1 MSHREQM
8 RPNTAQCHLL
18 AAVCPMRLC
27 RERLE
32 FSTNTATEEERELS
46 EPRVFKRW

>member
-8 RPNTAQCHLL
+8 RPNMAQCHLL
-18 AAVCPMRLC
+18 AAVRPMRLC

-32 FSTNTATEEERELS
+32 FNTNMATEAEREIL
-46 EPRVFKRW
+46 EPRVF